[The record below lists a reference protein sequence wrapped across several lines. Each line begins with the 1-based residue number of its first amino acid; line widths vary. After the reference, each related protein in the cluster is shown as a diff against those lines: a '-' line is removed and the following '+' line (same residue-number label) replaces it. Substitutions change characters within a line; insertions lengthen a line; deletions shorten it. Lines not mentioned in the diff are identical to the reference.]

1 MEDAG
6 VGGGVEEWDEWIC
19 ERIRRGTYRGSVIRD
34 AGGKGQGVE
43 GWGRVGVRK
52 DLRKDLGAHVVC
64 KINGK
69 PYG

>member
-34 AGGKGQGVE
+34 AGGKGAGGGGV
-43 GWGRVGVRK
+43 GTSGCAKGFAKGFGCACGVQNQR
-52 DLRKDLGAHVVC
+52 
-64 KINGK
+64 
-69 PYG
+69 